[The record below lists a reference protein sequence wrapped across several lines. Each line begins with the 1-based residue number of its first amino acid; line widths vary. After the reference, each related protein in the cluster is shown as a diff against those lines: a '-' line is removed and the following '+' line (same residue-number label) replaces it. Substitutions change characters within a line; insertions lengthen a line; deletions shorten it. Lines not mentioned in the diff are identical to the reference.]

1 MIKTKISED
10 GECIMGKRN
19 TILYLVVPCY
29 NEEEVL
35 DKTATVLREKM
46 GRLQAEGKIS
56 CRSKVLFVNDGSKDR
71 TWKMIYDWT
80 KKDRMFAGL
89 CFSRNY
95 GHQSA
100 ILAGMMAARE
110 KADAVVTI
118 DADLQQDIEAL
129 DDFLKCYE
137 EGCDIV

>member
-1 MIKTKISED
+1 MEKE
-10 GECIMGKRN
+10 N

-35 DKTATVLREKM
+35 DKTATVLQEKM
-46 GRLQAEGKIS
+46 KRLQGEEKIS
-56 CRSKVLFVNDGSKDR
+56 RKSKVLFVNDGSKDR
-71 TWKMIYDWT
+71 TWKMICEWT

-110 KADAVVTI
+110 KASDKKFDYISIYAHLRYGI
-118 DADLQQDIEAL
+118 SNWKI
-129 DDFLKCYE
+129 
-137 EGCDIV
+137 